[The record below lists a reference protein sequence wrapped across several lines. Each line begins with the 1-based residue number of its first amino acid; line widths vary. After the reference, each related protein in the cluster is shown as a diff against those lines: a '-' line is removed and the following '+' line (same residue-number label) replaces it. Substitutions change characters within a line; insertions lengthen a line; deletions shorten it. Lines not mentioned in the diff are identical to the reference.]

1 MPQFLFDTDH
11 LTLFERNHPP
21 ILQRLRLQPRNAVAV
36 SAVTVEESLRG
47 RLAALSRCRDARDRI
62 NFYGQLLAT
71 IRVFSGLPL
80 ISWDQASEAEFQR
93 LRSMGIRV
101 GTQDLKISA
110 IALANNLTLL
120 TRNRVDFS
128 RIPGLKINDWSN

>member
-11 LTLFERNHPP
+11 LTLFERNYPP
-21 ILQRLRLQPRNAVAV
+21 ILQRLTFQPANAVAV

-47 RLAALSRCRDARDRI
+47 RLAALARCRNAQDRI
-62 NFYGQLLAT
+62 NSYSQLVGSIDVFSRLPLIDWDHGSEPEFQQLLAM
-71 IRVFSGLPL
+71 
-80 ISWDQASEAEFQR
+80 R
-93 LRSMGIRV
+93 LRV
-101 GTQDLKISA
+101 GTQDLKIGS

-128 RIPGLKINDWSN
+128 RIPGLGVDDWSI

>member
-21 ILQRLRLQPRNAVAV
+21 ILQQLQLQPKNAVAV

-47 RLAALSRCRDARDRI
+47 RLAALARCRNAQDRI
-62 NFYGQLLAT
+62 NSYGQLLAT
-71 IRVFSGLPL
+71 IQVFSRLPL
-80 ISWDQASEAEFQR
+80 ISWEQASEAEFQR
-93 LRSMGIRV
+93 LRSMRVRV

-110 IALANNLTLL
+110 IALANNFTLL

-128 RIPGLKINDWSN
+128 RIPGLKISDWSI

>member
-21 ILQRLRLQPRNAVAV
+21 VLQRLRQQPKNAVAI

-47 RLAALSRCRDARDRI
+47 RLASMARCRDVQDRI
-62 NFYGQLLAT
+62 NRYGQLLAT
-71 IRVFSGLPL
+71 IDVFSRLPL
-80 ISWDQASEAEFQR
+80 ISWVPIKRSGFQR
-93 LRSMGIRV
+93 LRAMRIRV

-110 IALANNLTLL
+110 IALANDLTLL
-120 TRNRVDFS
+120 TRNRVDFA
-128 RIPGLKINDWSN
+128 RVPGLKISDWSI